1 MSEEEKA
8 ILAANEAFYQAFAN
22 NDYATMETLWSSGTD
37 IAVIHPGWS
46 PLHGYRAVMDSWH
59 RLLSAPG
66 VTPVLCS
73 ESRVYIMGQAAFVIC
88 TESFDETELVATNIF
103 IRENDG
109 WKLVHHQSG
118 PRSQNSHAALAESVH

>member
-8 ILAANEAFYQAFAN
+8 ILAANEAFYQAFAD

-66 VTPVLCS
+66 ATPVLCS
-73 ESRVYIMGQAAFVIC
+73 EPRVYMMDQAAFVIC

-103 IRENDG
+103 IRESDG

-118 PRSQNSHAALAESVH
+118 PRPQNSHASLAESVH

>member
-1 MSEEEKA
+1 MSEEEQA
-8 ILAANEAFYQAFAN
+8 ILAANEAFYRAFAG
-22 NDYATMETLWSSGTD
+22 NDYAAMETLWSSETD

-46 PLHGYRAVMDSWH
+46 PLHGYRAVMDSWD

-66 VTPVLCS
+66 STPIICS
-73 ESRVYIMGQAAFVIC
+73 EARVYRMEGAAFVIC

-103 IRENDG
+103 VRESDS

-118 PRSQNSHAALAESVH
+118 PKPQNSNTFQAESVH